1 MRVSGLLNYLGLK
14 DVGAPELIFGFSLLL
29 SGYRFLGIPISSVI
43 WLVLILVSF
52 ICKRKDEEKLF
63 SPVALFSIY
72 WLLHTLVIALFK
84 DSVNNFG
91 FITQIFYFGA
101 ILILSP
107 KLRLTKIRGALNW
120 VAIISIAGLIYQYSF
135 ILRGVG
141 IHPLEIPGFE
151 MAEERLDTLL
161 MRPSAFFMEPS
172 AFVSFMICPLALAL
186 IEKKWLWAF
195 ILILSI
201 FLTTSTTGIALSFIM
216 LGMTVFNQKNIKG
229 TFFIIAIG
237 LILFYSLTHF
247 EIFEVGIDK
256 IENTDTETNVRLT
269 QGKNIV
275 KTMRPEEYLFGVP
288 YSTPYNYCR
297 SGRMTDV
304 IYYGESVFMPT
315 LWELL
320 LLYGIAGLLLYANIY
335 LSIVRRNRIVL
346 PFVMCVVSMWF
357 SGGYG
362 IQGLFAFSTI
372 FLLVLSREG
381 KIIALNNN

>member
-1 MRVSGLLNYLGLK
+1 MC
-14 DVGAPELIFGFSLLL
+14 I
-29 SGYRFLGIPISSVI
+29 
-43 WLVLILVSF
+43 
-52 ICKRKDEEKLF
+52 
-63 SPVALFSIY
+63 
-72 WLLHTLVIALFK
+72 
-84 DSVNNFG
+84 
-91 FITQIFYFGA
+91 ITQILYFGA
-101 ILILSP
+101 IFILSP
-107 KLRLTKIRGALNW
+107 KLILTKIRGALNW

-135 ILRGVG
+135 ILRGDG

-216 LGMTVFNQKNIKG
+216 LGMTVLNQKNIKG

-288 YSTPYNYCR
+288 YSTPYNYCK

-320 LLYGIAGLLLYANIY
+320 LLYGLVGLLLYANVY
-335 LSIVRRNRIVL
+335 LKIVRRNRIVL
-346 PFVMCVVSMWF
+346 PFVICVISMWF